1 MLWLLLRLNS
11 RDGTDESSLGWP
23 LSLCGEA
30 LLLLRL
36 REDDCDTTTTS
47 SRYPRGWRGGV
58 GGSFDEVF
66 LGLLVGDDDDAV
78 AAAVV
83 ALIPVHRRIRLRVR
97 RAGMTTIFPS
107 SLDRGL
113 YSF

>member
-30 LLLLRL
+30 LWLLLLRL
-36 REDDCDTTTTS
+36 RDDDTTTS

-66 LGLLVGDDDDAV
+66 LGRLVGDDDDAV

-83 ALIPVHRRIRLRVR
+83 P
-97 RAGMTTIFPS
+97 AG
-107 SLDRGL
+107 
-113 YSF
+113 